1 MRKKLLSLNLALL
14 MAVLLVLPSLTLTS
28 NAVEDWKWGENGY
41 IKVQMQEGEDPELV
55 TINNVASM
63 GDIMLYEAFLYHE
76 DYTGTTSVLVAD
88 DFVATGYT
96 CGSETYSFTDLVNN
110 IAAKTPEDAPV
121 LAPQKQMNQDG
132 KPLAL
137 CIVPT
142 LKPVADTSKN
152 YVVAEA
158 NEDGSITLPA
168 TNDFTTVDNQKV
180 LTWESWNKSPFLNDV
195 LAGTKVSLPS
205 DAGNTVW
212 VAGEGAY
219 YITFHEYAGT
229 TYKAYS
235 SKNDILGYWQR
246 GQISSESGTL
256 IPVGWNSA
264 QAGSGANY
272 NYNSTISAVLEG
284 GASNADLYLKFVTAP
299 ERYYQ
304 ICNVGGLENGCWSDV
319 KPLPEGGKVTLPT
332 TVRSGVEALY
342 WYLNGVSY
350 PAGETV
356 TVQSGDILD
365 GSETSEDMLYA
376 CLDGNGGAYGFAPWR
391 NPYDYVYCTD
401 GTDGFVSD
409 FLFQEYV
416 PYKSGAVLTGYQ
428 AVGSE
433 KVYDLNADVLT
444 AVKAERAGTS
454 KVARFR
460 ALYEEITGNAIE
472 YFGNGAVTQDGK
484 AYAVVDSIAG
494 TTVNAAENMFVAP
507 EGKRF
512 AGWNTYRGGYGDDFA
527 AGDAVPL
534 HDVTALYAQWE
545 DAPEEPE
552 EPEEP
557 EVKPEQPGTTTKPSQ
572 EEEKPAEVTV
582 QVPQQAIT
590 AAKGEAVALPMEP
603 VTATD
608 NAAKAPTVTV
618 KLPAGTTAKV
628 EVPVEDVT
636 PGTVAVL
643 VKADGTEEI
652 VRTSVVSENG
662 VVLTVEDGAT
672 LKIVDNTKEFDDVS
686 GASWCSDAV
695 AFVSSREL
703 FQGTADAQFSPN
715 SGANRAMIV
724 TVLARLEGEN
734 TDGGANWYEKGLEWA
749 MEAGI
754 SDGSSMDASITREQ
768 LATMLYRYA
777 QNRGMDVSATGSLS
791 AFTDA
796 AAVSDYA
803 SEALSW
809 AVANGIITG
818 KPNQVLDPQAGAT
831 RAETAA
837 MLMRFCQ
844 MI

>member
-28 NAVEDWKWGENGY
+28 SAVGGWQWGEPAY
-41 IKVQMQEGEDPELV
+41 IKVQTQAGADPELV
-55 TINNVASM
+55 TIYNVASM

-76 DYTGTTSVLVAD
+76 GYSGTTSVLAAD

-96 CGSETYSFTDLVNN
+96 CDSETYTFTALANN
-110 IAAKTPEDAPV
+110 IAAKTPENAPV
-121 LAPQKQMNQDG
+121 LVPEKYTSQSENPM
-132 KPLAL
+132 AL
-137 CIVPT
+137 CISPT
-142 LKPVADTSKN
+142 LKTVTGDKD
-152 YVVAEA
+152 YVVVEA
-158 NEDGSITLPA
+158 AEDGTITFPETNAFA
-168 TNDFTTVDNQKV
+168 TADEQKV
-180 LTWESWNKSPFLNDV
+180 LLWEAQSRRVFDNV
-195 LAGTKVSLPS
+195 LAGATTTLPS
-205 DAGNTVW
+205 EVGNTVW
-212 VAGEGAY
+212 LAGEGAY
-219 YITFHEYAGT
+219 YITFYEYPGV

-235 SKNDILGYWQR
+235 SKNDRLNYSQR
-246 GQISSESGTL
+246 NRIYDNDD
-256 IPVGWNSA
+256 IWVPVGWNSKA
-264 QAGSGANY
+264 DFTGKTYNERSTVSDVLDGAAL
-272 NYNSTISAVLEG
+272 T
-284 GASNADLYLKFVTAP
+284 ADVYRQFVKAP
-299 ERYYQ
+299 ENFYELYSA
-304 ICNVGGLENGCWSDV
+304 GGLDNGSWSEV
-319 KPLPEGGKVTLPT
+319 KELPATGVVTLPT
-332 TVRSGVEALY
+332 TIRSGVEALY
-342 WYLNGVSY
+342 WDLNGVSY
-350 PAGETV
+350 PAGTTVEEVESGAMFYGTETY
-356 TVQSGDILD
+356 
-365 GSETSEDMLYA
+365 EDMLYA

-401 GTDGFVSD
+401 GTDGFASD

-416 PYKSGAVLTGYQ
+416 PYKAGAVLTGYQ
-428 AVGSE
+428 AVGS
-433 KVYDLNADVLT
+433 KKIYDLNADVLT
-444 AVKAERAGTS
+444 AIQAERTGTS
-454 KVARFR
+454 KVVQFR

-484 AYAVVDSIAG
+484 AYAFVDSITG
-494 TTVNAAENMFVAP
+494 TSVNAAENMFVAP

-512 AGWNTYRGGYGDDFA
+512 AGWNTYRSGYGNDYA

-534 HDVTALYAQWE
+534 DDVTALYAQWE

-686 GASWCSDAV
+686 EVSWCSDAV

-703 FQGTADAQFSPN
+703 FQGTSDAQFSPDA
-715 SGANRAMIV
+715 SANRAMIV

-734 TDGGANWYEKGLEWA
+734 TEGGTNWYDKGRDWA

-754 SDGSSMDASITREQ
+754 SDGSSMDTSITREQ

-777 QNRGMDVSATGSLS
+777 QNRGMDVSATDTLS
-791 AFTDA
+791 SFTDA

-803 SEALSW
+803 SEALGW

-844 MI
+844 LI

>member
-28 NAVEDWKWGENGY
+28 SAVEDWQWGENGY
-41 IKVQMQEGEDPELV
+41 IKVQMQEDEDPELV
-55 TINNVASM
+55 TINNVVSM

-76 DYTGTTSVLVAD
+76 GYNGTNSVLVAD

-96 CGSETYSFTDLVNN
+96 CDSETYTFTALAKD
-110 IAAKTPEDAPV
+110 IAAKTPDEAPV
-121 LAPQKQMNQDG
+121 LEPQKYTSQSGN
-132 KPLAL
+132 PLAL
-137 CIVPT
+137 CILPT
-142 LKPVADTSKN
+142 LKPVDDTSKN
-152 YVVAEA
+152 YVVVEA
-158 NEDGSITLPA
+158 NGDGSITLPA
-168 TNDFTTVDNQKV
+168 TDDFNTVDNQKV
-180 LTWESWNKSPFLNDV
+180 LIWESWNKSSFLNDV
-195 LAGTKVSLPS
+195 LAGTTVSLLPS
-205 DAGNTVW
+205 SVGNTVW

-219 YITFHEYAGT
+219 YIAFHDGNNV
-229 TYKAYS
+229 TYKAYAS
-235 SKNDILGYWQR
+235 QNDSLYYSQR
-246 GQISSESGTL
+246 REISESDGTL
-256 IPVGWNSA
+256 IAVGWNSA
-264 QAGSGANY
+264 ENGSGKKY
-272 NYNSTISAVLEG
+272 NEGSKVSEVLA
-284 GASNADLYLKFVTAP
+284 GAPLTTNLYLQYVKAP
-299 ERYYQ
+299 ESYYELFSSNGVDDGYWSKV
-304 ICNVGGLENGCWSDV
+304 IELPENGQV
-319 KPLPEGGKVTLPT
+319 ELPT

-342 WYLNGVSY
+342 WNLDGVSY
-350 PAGETV
+350 PAGTTV
-356 TVQSGDILD
+356 EVQSGAMFY

-376 CLDGNGGAYGFAPWR
+376 CLDGNGGAYGFAPYR
-391 NPYDYVYCTD
+391 NPYEYVYCTD

-433 KVYDLNADVLT
+433 KIYDLNADVLT
-444 AVKAERAGTS
+444 AIKAERTGTS

-460 ALYEEITGNAIE
+460 ALYKEVTGNTIE
-472 YFGNGAVTQDGK
+472 YFGNGAVTRDGK
-484 AYAVVDSIAG
+484 AYAVVDSITG

-512 AGWNTYRGGYGDDFA
+512 AGWNTYRGGYGNDYA

-534 HDVTALYAQWE
+534 NDVTALYAQWE

-552 EPEEP
+552 EPE
-557 EVKPEQPGTTTKPSQ
+557 VKPEQPGTSKPS
-572 EEEKPAEVTV
+572 EDKKPADVTV

-590 AAKGEAVALPMEP
+590 EAKGEAVALPMEP
-603 VTATD
+603 V
-608 NAAKAPTVTV
+608 AAVSDFTEAPVV
-618 KLPAGTTAKV
+618 KVNLPAGTTAKV

-686 GASWCSDAV
+686 EGSWCSDAV

-703 FQGTADAQFSPN
+703 FQGTTDAQFSPD
-715 SGANRAMIV
+715 SDANRAMIV

-734 TDGGANWYEKGLEWA
+734 TEGGANWFDKGRDWA
-749 MEAGI
+749 MEIGI
-754 SDGSSMDASITREQ
+754 SDGSSMDAAITREQ

-777 QNRGMDVSATGSLS
+777 QHRGMDVSHTDALGSF
-791 AFTDA
+791 ADA

-803 SEALSW
+803 SEAMSW
-809 AVANGIITG
+809 AVANGIISG

-844 MI
+844 VI